1 MDIELERK
9 ITEITDYLREIS
21 SNELHLQ
28 TMDPVARM
36 MLVALLH
43 ESEKIQDSIEGTAA
57 RIAERF
63 CEHFVPRDLVAAMP
77 AIALVRPTFKAGKG
91 DTVVNVPNGAS
102 FVFKT
107 ESGGGKSTIE
117 YLPLFASTL
126 LPHEDVCIVSSK
138 RYPHEL
144 ANVEN
149 APSEQELSAAFTQL
163 PANIVWVGISMKA
176 EVDSFRNVSLFV
188 EGCGGIVPKRIA
200 VVGQNNTELQFCSME
215 RMEDVEMLEPFD
227 AQQATGRFLTIL
239 RHWQQRLL
247 ALQNETLLCITDE
260 LKDRDAFKKRSFPRR
275 FPNWLESEVL
285 DCFEKAGASRVWLE
299 IEFPEGFVVPAD
311 CNVRLNVL
319 PVVNVSLGSVTL
331 TQSSPIAKLQKQDDS
346 FFLQIVET
354 TDAQH
359 RQGFSMMEEEVVV
372 RDFEASC
379 YDNGQLYR
387 DVRNLYNRF
396 VEDYYAF
403 IEYNSLKDGEDIRR
417 LKELINKIGKSV
429 GTQNTRFSFDSGT
442 YVMKNIN
449 QTQPSLSTKVSF
461 ISTQGAK
468 GNELQPSSE
477 SSRDVRNKKVPKLE
491 CRKMPLLE
499 TAVEVIV
506 GAAGGRDKANADSRY
521 EQMRYYALTADRLY
535 TRMDVEAFV
544 RKELITVFGREEFK
558 RILIKTSIEG
568 AGHTTSVRR
577 GLYIDIEF
585 KDEKNYVKARDL
597 CLDEQLLQDIRNKS
611 CIAMPV
617 VVELVSLD

>member
-43 ESEKIQDSIEGTAA
+43 ESEKIQDSIEGTAG

-477 SSRDVRNKKVPKLE
+477 SSRDIRSKKAPKLE

-499 TAVEVIV
+499 TAVEVVV